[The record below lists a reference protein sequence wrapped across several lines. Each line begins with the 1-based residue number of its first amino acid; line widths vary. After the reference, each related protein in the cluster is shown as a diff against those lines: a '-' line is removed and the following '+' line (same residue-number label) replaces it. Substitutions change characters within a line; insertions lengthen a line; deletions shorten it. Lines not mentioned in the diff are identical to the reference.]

1 LASTFNQDVNDFYLS
16 KPTFFGK
23 NCYFLEI
30 KEMNI
35 TKIDITIFSL
45 VLVLK
50 IHKFILKLSYIM
62 FMFLS
67 LQLNIYIFFYFSW
80 YTNQPNVKEQ
90 ISIHLHNLHTF
101 VYIIKF
107 QAAKLSS

>member
-1 LASTFNQDVNDFYLS
+1 
-16 KPTFFGK
+16 
-23 NCYFLEI
+23 
-30 KEMNI
+30 MNI

-45 VLVLK
+45 LLVLK
-50 IHKFILKLSYIM
+50 IHKIILKLSYIM

-67 LQLNIYIFFYFSW
+67 LQLNIFLFLFFYFSW

-107 QAAKLSS
+107 QAAKLSR